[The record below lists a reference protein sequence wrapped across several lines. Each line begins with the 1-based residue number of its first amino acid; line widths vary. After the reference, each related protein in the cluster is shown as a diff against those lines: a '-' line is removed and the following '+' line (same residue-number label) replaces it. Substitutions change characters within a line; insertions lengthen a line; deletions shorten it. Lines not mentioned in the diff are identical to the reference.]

1 MVFKFH
7 QYRFDNFNKYYEVIR
22 EAMKQLGHS
31 EVVEESPADIHFY
44 NHIVNDSQSDN
55 MIIVKP
61 TAPTSK
67 HFALDKLGYANTSE
81 MAYEDPYV
89 YEYMYSHANPKNNMD
104 WNIITDLINNKS
116 NKWDDSIL
124 LKWKKGKKV
133 EKDHTLV
140 IGQMPKDE
148 TVEGFGLGGHIKKL
162 DLIVEKLAKE
172 TNYPIVAK
180 MHPRLQKRDRLI
192 EKWKSWG
199 VDVREGFESIHD
211 ILPRTRVA
219 IIDNSTAGIE
229 CLMHEVPIISY
240 GWPEYHW
247 VTKKLQTLP
256 QLKTL
261 IEDPTKWH
269 KRREAKQFI
278 YWYINDYL
286 CYDVEST
293 KKRLDGI
300 INS

>member
-1 MVFKFH
+1 MSGESLLVVFKFH
-7 QYRFDNFNKYYEVIR
+7 QHRFDNFNNYYEVIR

-67 HFALDKLGYANTSE
+67 HFALDTLGYANSSSLAFNKPLQVE
-81 MAYEDPYV
+81 MRYW
-89 YEYMYSHANPKNNMD
+89 PKKD
-104 WNIITDLINNKS
+104 WDIITDLINKKS

-124 LKWKKGKKV
+124 LKWRKPKIKIP
-133 EKDHTLV
+133 EDHILV
-140 IGQMPKDE
+140 IGQMPDDE
-148 TVEGFGLGGHIKKL
+148 TVHGFGFGDHIVKL
-162 DLIVEKLAKE
+162 KMIVDKLHGENVVIKL
-172 TNYPIVAK
+172 
-180 MHPRLQKRDRLI
+180 HPRYKNPVLVKQ
-192 EKWKSWG
+192 WKDAG
-199 VDVREGFESIHD
+199 HTVIDGYISIHD
-211 ILPRTRVA
+211 VLPRTRVA

-229 CLMHEVPIISY
+229 CLMHQVPIISY

-247 VTKKLQTLP
+247 ATKKLQILTELP
-256 QLKTL
+256 NLVKDL
-261 IEDPTKWH
+261 DWYDKEY
-269 KRREAKQFI
+269 ANNFI
-278 YWYINDYL
+278 LWYIHEYL

-293 KKRLDGI
+293 KARINGI